1 VDSADA
7 IDQIESALVAAVSA
21 IEAEGAGGAPYSR
34 AITVC
39 ASTIARLTATGSVYE
54 RQMKRVL
61 DRGGMMME
69 FYVNQLVGVLEG
81 LKMDIEAGYLLSFE
95 EELHAG
101 VFADFLEMADHLIAE
116 KYALP
121 AAVVAGAALE
131 AHLRSLAERNNV
143 KTVARGKPKRAAAL
157 NDDLAKSQVYGKAEH
172 KQVLAWQALRNSAA
186 HGDEDFTASEI
197 RLMTQGIRDFLVRH
211 PA

>member
-1 VDSADA
+1 MRLTLPSVLHSSA
-7 IDQIESALVAAVSA
+7 SAVKSLAPAAV
-21 IEAEGAGGAPYSR
+21 
-34 AITVC
+34 V
-39 ASTIARLTATGSVYE
+39 SV
-54 RQMKRVL
+54 
-61 DRGGMMME
+61 
-69 FYVNQLVGVLEG
+69 
-81 LKMDIEAGYLLSFE
+81 
-95 EELHAG
+95 
-101 VFADFLEMADHLIAE
+101 
-116 KYALP
+116 P

-186 HGDEDFTASEI
+186 HGDEDFTPSEI

>member
-1 VDSADA
+1 
-7 IDQIESALVAAVSA
+7 
-21 IEAEGAGGAPYSR
+21 
-34 AITVC
+34 
-39 ASTIARLTATGSVYE
+39 
-54 RQMKRVL
+54 
-61 DRGGMMME
+61 MMME
-69 FYVNQLVGVLEG
+69 FYINQLVGVLEG
-81 LKMDIEAGYLLSFE
+81 LKIDIEAGYLLSFE

-101 VFADFLEMADHLIAE
+101 VFADFLEMADRLIAE

-157 NDDLAKSQVYGKAEH
+157 NDDLTKSQVYGKAEH

-186 HGDEDFTASEI
+186 HGEADFTASEI